1 VLDIRRSA
9 RQKIDTEQRRTSCLR
24 RRFGGWQRKRRNKS
38 RRRKRTGD
46 GRRMRG
52 REGLRLQRKSMLDRR
67 SWKRQDERKKRLW
80 N

>member
-1 VLDIRRSA
+1 MPDIRQSA
-9 RQKIDTEQRRTSCLR
+9 RQKIDDKQRRTGCLR
-24 RRFGGWQRKRRNKS
+24 RRFGGWQKKRRNES

-52 REGLRLQRKSMLDRR
+52 RGGLRLWRKSMLDRR
-67 SWKRQDERKKRLW
+67 SWKRRDKRKERLW